1 MAFLTDQTFTT
12 GVTLSHL
19 IHVVDPFDT
28 SQGNLAGSSYKA
40 TIGQVLSGFTGT
52 TLYEVG
58 SGTDSTQR
66 IGTSNNSIGNY
77 SVISGG
83 FNNTTKGAA
92 SGIVSGTNN
101 LLEGSGS
108 IIGGGRGNATNT
120 NYSSILGGCGNS
132 IGTMISSGIIYGNSI
147 GGGGFNTILGLSTT
161 SDSYGNTIGGG
172 NFNTIQPVLTG
183 GQTISGGINNNG
195 LSDSVTIGGGCN
207 NTVLGLAGFVGG
219 GGFNTVSGDRSVI
232 TGGGGS
238 CTSLGNK
245 TLCNYNFIGGGIQNV
260 VNGTFSSIV
269 GGGSISGG
277 NGNTIN
283 SCYSTIIG
291 GCRNV
296 INHDFSTIIGDSI
309 TTQSACTVHINNL
322 LITATPPQDQ
332 TATDYLVRDVTSG
345 MIKYKTIPGPT
356 VYGLFSQTGT
366 SVAVSATT
374 VESTLINGGIGTLS
388 VPANGFQVGDSF
400 NGVLIGHLSCVGTA
414 TLQIRIKT
422 TTGVVLADTGA
433 IPMNTTTN
441 KHWKLDVNFTIRQLG
456 VASVGSI
463 ASGGLFS
470 YTKNSGNNFEGVNF
484 SIINNTT
491 FDTTISNTLLI
502 TAEWNTNNAGNS
514 IYSEIFTLN
523 KTY

>member
-1 MAFLTDQTFTT
+1 MANKKISELPYINGGEISGNTLVPLVTYFSAATGDTVHTYITDLQNYLTSGITGNTVVVGDFLPLSGGTVTGQTFFTSGLTITGDTIITDNTGNAVSIDSSTRELADSNATPSINWDQRLLYDGSGINSTIDYGSALLYDTISTLSIDWGNRQSYDDSGTSALEWTSTKRRLYDSTATLSVDWTLRAAYDETGIEAFAWTT
-12 GVTLSHL
+12 SKRKLLDITSADSVNWDDRILTKSDGVTIS
-19 IHVVDPFDT
+19 FDWENGILT
-28 SQGNLAGSSYKA
+28 GQTNIESVTISATTYQNLP
-40 TIGQVLSGFTGT
+40 IGFTGAY
-52 TLYEVG
+52 LPL
-58 SGTDSTQR
+58 
-66 IGTSNNSIGNY
+66 
-77 SVISGG
+77 SGG
-83 FNNTTKGAA
+83 TVTGGTVFTSGLTASTLNISTTPTTDT
-92 SGIVSGTNN
+92 GT
-101 LLEGSGS
+101 
-108 IIGGGRGNATNT
+108 TT
-120 NYSSILGGCGNS
+120 NYLTRDG
-132 IGTMISSGIIYGNSI
+132 
-147 GGGGFNTILGLSTT
+147 ST
-161 SDSYGNTIGGG
+161 GE
-172 NFNTIQPVLTG
+172 VK
-183 GQTISGGINNNG
+183 
-195 LSDSVTIGGGCN
+195 V
-207 NTVLGLAGFVGG
+207 
-219 GGFNTVSGDRSVI
+219 
-232 TGGGGS
+232 
-238 CTSLGNK
+238 
-245 TLCNYNFIGGGIQNV
+245 
-260 VNGTFSSIV
+260 
-269 GGGSISGG
+269 
-277 NGNTIN
+277 
-283 SCYSTIIG
+283 
-291 GCRNV
+291 
-296 INHDFSTIIGDSI
+296 
-309 TTQSACTVHINNL
+309 
-322 LITATPPQDQ
+322 
-332 TATDYLVRDVTSG
+332 
-345 MIKYKTIPGPT
+345 KTIPGPT

>member
-1 MAFLTDQTFTT
+1 MANKKISELPYINGSEISGNTLVPLVTYFSATTGDTVHTYITDLQNYLTSGITASGNYLPLSGGTVSGGTQFTAGITANTISATTYQNLPSSTFSGGTVTGPTTFTNGLTANTISATTYQNLPDNVT
-12 GVTLSHL
+12 GKYL
-19 IHVVDPFDT
+19 P
-28 SQGNLAGSSYKA
+28 
-40 TIGQVLSGFTGT
+40 LSGGTVTGGTVFTSGLTASTLNISTTPTTDTGT
-52 TLYEVG
+52 T
-58 SGTDSTQR
+58 
-66 IGTSNNSIGNY
+66 
-77 SVISGG
+77 
-83 FNNTTKGAA
+83 
-92 SGIVSGTNN
+92 
-101 LLEGSGS
+101 
-108 IIGGGRGNATNT
+108 T
-120 NYSSILGGCGNS
+120 NYLTRDG
-132 IGTMISSGIIYGNSI
+132 
-147 GGGGFNTILGLSTT
+147 ST
-161 SDSYGNTIGGG
+161 GE
-172 NFNTIQPVLTG
+172 VK
-183 GQTISGGINNNG
+183 
-195 LSDSVTIGGGCN
+195 V
-207 NTVLGLAGFVGG
+207 
-219 GGFNTVSGDRSVI
+219 
-232 TGGGGS
+232 
-238 CTSLGNK
+238 
-245 TLCNYNFIGGGIQNV
+245 
-260 VNGTFSSIV
+260 
-269 GGGSISGG
+269 
-277 NGNTIN
+277 
-283 SCYSTIIG
+283 
-291 GCRNV
+291 
-296 INHDFSTIIGDSI
+296 
-309 TTQSACTVHINNL
+309 
-322 LITATPPQDQ
+322 
-332 TATDYLVRDVTSG
+332 
-345 MIKYKTIPGPT
+345 KTIPGPT